1 MILVLSGTRDGRRLV
16 QKLKEQGYELLVSVT
31 TEYGRD
37 LMEADDTFI
46 NAAPLDT
53 AGMVNLIRLKNMR
66 CIVDASHPYAV
77 NVSRNAM
84 EAARTAGIVYIRY
97 ERPAALLPSYDRL
110 FLVNSYEEAA
120 VKAGQLGT
128 NIFLTTGSRHVEIFK
143 QHSALSQ
150 HRLIARVL
158 PQVKSIEDCLAAG
171 FSLKDIIAVQGPFSH
186 EFNKA
191 MFVAYAAEAVVMKNS
206 GSIGG
211 TDTKLTAAMELGLA
225 IIVIDRPQMDYGKA
239 VQSFQAVADCLK
251 EVK

>member
-1 MILVLSGTRDGRRLV
+1 MILVISGTGDGRELV
-16 QKLKEQGYELLVSVT
+16 QELMQQGYKLLVSVT
-31 TEYGRD
+31 TDYGKD
-37 LMEADDTFI
+37 LMESDDTFI
-46 NAAPLDT
+46 NAVPLDT
-53 AGMVNLIRLKNMR
+53 VGMINLIRLKNIR

-84 EAARTAGIVYIRY
+84 KAACITGIAYIRY
-97 ERPAALLPSYDRL
+97 ERPSALLPSYDKL
-110 FLVNSYEEAA
+110 FLVNSYEAA
-120 VKAGQLGT
+120 AEKAGQSGT
-128 NIFLTTGSRHVEIFK
+128 NIFLTTGSRHVKIFK
-143 QHSALSQ
+143 QHSVLSK

-191 MFVAYAAEAVVMKNS
+191 MFAAYAAEAVVMKNS
-206 GSIGG
+206 GNIGG

-225 IIVIDRPQMDYGKA
+225 IIVIDRPQMDYGKV
-239 VQSFQAVADCLK
+239 VQSFQAVLDCLK